1 MGATAIVDVSPFIS
15 GQPNYPVTLT
25 FRVTAANAQG
35 AEPYLAEISV
45 SVNSD
50 GTYHAIINGV
60 PDPGD
65 YVNASA
71 MTITSVPVGGA
82 TTTGNC
88 SAVFFNAVNDVSAI
102 DFYRDGNA
110 NALGSNVA
118 YRGSFTQANLP
129 ANNPLTLRMFQGGT
143 FDELGGF
150 QGNFSLVSG
159 DTVLVIAGGFDSDS
173 PLVPPKTATG
183 SPKALGM
190 YVVAQSGAVVALTAI
205 QPTARAQTLDAD
217 VTVYP
222 NPANT
227 QAQVRVTSKD
237 AAQYSLQVRD
247 LTGRTVYAANVQQ
260 PAGTEVFTVDTR
272 NLAAGLYTLSLQ
284 DARGASYTQ
293 KLSVVK

>member
-1 MGATAIVDVSPFIS
+1 MGATAIVDVAPFVT
-15 GQPNYPVTLT
+15 GQVNYPVTLT

-35 AEPYLAEISV
+35 ADPYLAEISV

-50 GTYHAIINGV
+50 GTYHGIINGV
-60 PDPGD
+60 PVPGD
-65 YVNASA
+65 YINASA

-82 TTTGNC
+82 TTPGNC

-129 ANNPLTLRMFQGGT
+129 ASNPLTLRMFQGGT

-150 QGNFSLVSG
+150 QGNFSLVEG
-159 DTVLVIAGGFDSDS
+159 DTVLVIAGGFNSDS
-173 PLVPPKTATG
+173 PLLQKTANG

-190 YVVAQSGAVVALTAI
+190 YVVAQSGAVVALSAV

-222 NPANT
+222 NPANS
-227 QAQVRVTSKD
+227 QAQVRVTSK
-237 AAQYSLQVRD
+237 APAQYSLHVRD
-247 LTGRTVYAANVQQ
+247 LAGRTVYAANVQQ
-260 PAGTEVFTVDTR
+260 PAGTEVFMVDTR